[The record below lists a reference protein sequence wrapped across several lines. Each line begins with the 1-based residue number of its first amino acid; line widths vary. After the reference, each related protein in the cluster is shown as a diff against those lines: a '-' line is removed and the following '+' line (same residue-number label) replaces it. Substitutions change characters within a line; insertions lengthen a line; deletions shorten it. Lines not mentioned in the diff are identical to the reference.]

1 MSKLDYIHSPS
12 GAELPDSFISLES
25 DHILPAVPPSDGI
38 TQSNPLAS
46 LNLGDAAFALEQ
58 FEQTTAIDKA
68 YAAMNGGALSALDSR
83 LSALY
88 YEHSSQALAMSPFT
102 NLVSQ
107 LQGSI
112 VEQNGEQYVTI
123 NTVAKDGDGA
133 KLLHQLEAIGLTQGG
148 SYGVEASGYV
158 PIESLAKLAALGDLS
173 HATESGMVTNAGLVT
188 TEADV
193 AMDSYAARDD
203 FGVDG
208 SGLKVGIL
216 SDSFNTNAADQYP
229 NGSPD
234 TMADD
239 IASGDLPTATKILKD
254 STGED
259 EGRGMAQLVHDIAP
273 GAAIDF
279 DTANGGD
286 ATFAAHILALANAG
300 CKIIVDDISY
310 LDEPAYQ
317 NGVIAQAIEQVTQQG
332 VIYLSA
338 AANEGNQGFE
348 AAYAA
353 SGVTGAAAELNEP
366 FAKLSPTGNK
376 QFLAVT
382 VQAGQTVSLVVQWD
396 QPAASAGGAACANN
410 LDAWLLNSGGTSL
423 LAMDDNDNTGGDP
436 VAVIQYTNSKT
447 SAQTYQLAVGLKSGV
462 APTDLKIIAF
472 NGTLATN
479 SLNYNDGTIFGHQAD
494 PADIAVG
501 AAAYFQTPAF
511 TGTPTPTLETFSSI
525 GPTYIYF
532 DNAGNRLATPIRVD
546 GPRFTSVDGGDTTF
560 FGQDIGDDPN
570 HYPNFFGTSAAA
582 PDAAAV
588 VALMVQANGALN
600 STDAMNLIQDSAID
614 MGTAGFDDQSG
625 AGLIQADKAVQA
637 ASTGIIIGDNHHTV
651 LNGTHLDDTFALG
664 PNFKA
669 TDAIDGLG
677 GTNTIILNG
686 NYTTGVNL
694 GADTIANIG
703 KFVLDA
709 GHSYKL
715 TFHTGNVAAGQT
727 LTIDGSSLGASDKMT
742 ITASGDAQGAYNIL
756 GGAGA
761 D

>member
-1 MSKLDYIHSPS
+1 
-12 GAELPDSFISLES
+12 
-25 DHILPAVPPSDGI
+25 VP
-38 TQSNPLAS
+38 
-46 LNLGDAAFALEQ
+46 
-58 FEQTTAIDKA
+58 
-68 YAAMNGGALSALDSR
+68 
-83 LSALY
+83 
-88 YEHSSQALAMSPFT
+88 
-102 NLVSQ
+102 
-107 LQGSI
+107 
-112 VEQNGEQYVTI
+112 
-123 NTVAKDGDGA
+123 VA
-133 KLLHQLEAIGLTQGG
+133 
-148 SYGVEASGYV
+148 
-158 PIESLAKLAALGDLS
+158 SLAKLAALGDLN
-173 HATESGMVTNAGLVT
+173 HATETGMATNAGLVT
-188 TEADV
+188 TEADL

-216 SDSFNTNAADQYP
+216 SDSFNTNADEYP
-229 NGSPD
+229 GGAPD
-234 TMADD
+234 TMATD
-239 IASGDLPTATKILKD
+239 IANGDLPTATTILTD
-254 STGED
+254 GTGED

-279 DTANGGD
+279 DTADGGD
-286 ATFAAHILALANAG
+286 AAFAAHILALAAAG

-317 NGVIAQAIEQVTQQG
+317 HGVVAQAIEQVTSQG

-348 AAYAA
+348 ASYAA
-353 SGVTGAAAELNEP
+353 SGVKGGAAELNEP
-366 FAKLSPTGNK
+366 FAELAPSGKK

-382 VQAGQTVSLVVQWD
+382 VQPGATVSLIVQWD

-410 LDAWLLNSGGTSL
+410 LDAWLFNSGGTSL
-423 LAMDDNDNTGGDP
+423 LAMDDTDNTGGDP

-532 DNAGNRLATPIRVD
+532 DNAGNRLATPIRID

-560 FGQDIGDDPN
+560 FGQDIGDDPS

-588 VALMVQANGALN
+588 VALMVEANGALS

-637 ASTGIIIGDNHHTV
+637 ASTGIIIGDNHHTA
-651 LNGTHLDDTFALG
+651 LNGTHLDDTFAMG

-669 TDAIDGLG
+669 TDAIDGFG

-686 NYTTGVNL
+686 NYATGVTL
-694 GADTIANIG
+694 GAGTIANIN

-715 TFHTGNVAAGQT
+715 TFHTGNVAAGQM

-742 ITASGDAQGAYNIL
+742 ITASGDTQGAYNIL

-761 D
+761 DTLTGTAKADIINGGAGNDKITGGGGADQITPGAGNDTLVYTAVGQSTHATYDIITGFDFTADKFDLDVTVTGVDATVASGALSTTGFDTGLAAAVGAGQLAAGHAVLFTPTTGALAGDTFLIVDHNNVAGYQAGADYVFQLVGSAHLTSIGTADFI